1 MWSPKISSESKIK
14 TEVLNAYI
22 YIYIYIYIYCLK
34 IVGSFSLDS
43 YISLQQIYVLDVKAE
58 TEETS
63 HLDSIS
69 E

>member
-14 TEVLNAYI
+14 TEVLNA
-22 YIYIYIYIYCLK
+22 YIYIYIYCLK